1 MSKHLKSLLFHAARL
16 GQRLAALERNPRSNP
31 LTVLRLKSARQ
42 AAVEKTRRV
51 AHGLLVGQHHRS
63 SR

>member
-1 MSKHLKSLLFHAARL
+1 MSKHLKSLLYHAARL

-42 AAVEKTRRV
+42 IVVEKTRR
-51 AHGLLVGQHHRS
+51 AANGLLSGHHHRS
-63 SR
+63 IR